1 MISDAMPPTGAGPPS
16 PQPGRPQA
24 QGERSHAQGG
34 LSDAQARL
42 RRLLARLRR
51 EQVAA
56 LAVRALLGA
65 GAVMLAIVAVLL
77 AVDLLLVLGPEA
89 RRVLRW
95 APPVVFLGVALAVL
109 RHATVALRPRTLL
122 MLVEERRPELQHLLP
137 TVHSAQGGGA
147 LADVLGR
154 RAAAELAGI
163 PARGVV
169 RWQLRPLAGRLAAAT
184 AGIVA
189 VLAVSAGGPAE
200 ALARWLYPASAA
212 AWSGPGRAGIGGS
225 AVDGSAPRF
234 ERVIVHVTPPSYSG
248 MQPYE
253 VSADE
258 PIELLPGSTVR
269 MRWQPPR
276 QADDVRVVITGGPTL
291 QPRLEAGSGT
301 AQWTFAATHRAVTLE
316 GVGSPTTGVIAR
328 RVIPLRVLP
337 DRAPAVDIVEPET
350 DLVLAAPRG
359 VVTVVARAI
368 DDFGVAD
375 FELAWVRSRGSGE
388 SFQYEEFTTPWTQ
401 LTGSSRDRTG
411 RLTIDLATLGL
422 QPGDAIHLRA
432 VARDA
437 PGAARMAAMASVA
450 AVTPAAVAGGT
461 GVSRT
466 RVLRIARDDETDLVN
481 TVIGFPLEGEEAPV
495 LSQRMIIVMTEK
507 LLARAASLSPDAV
520 RAEAE
525 HIAHEQARLRQRV
538 GDQIYIRATG
548 GVQDLDLEFGA
559 EEVVGAAHDHRGD
572 AAGHAGAGHA
582 AHPLPLTTEERQTR
596 ERALLEAAS
605 RATGQGTLDEISHI
619 HDESMILAVNRR
631 LMDVYDAMWSAER
644 ELRLVQPRAA
654 LPHENRAL
662 DMLQALRQAD
672 RVFSRAPQRAPPVDV
687 GAARG
692 TGRLVGAEPA
702 ARSPAAVLS
711 APAALVRRVEAVAA
725 DLDSLTAS
733 AAALQ
738 LSALAGELLTA
749 ATRGDAGALL
759 ARAAD
764 HAARGDRRRAAELVS
779 AARRAL
785 APAADDVATTTM
797 ALPTRPSAAEYLR
810 RRAERDAMTDRRV
823 AAPGEQPAASFGSVA
838 GARVAPFTFATL
850 RYESGNWDSAPLVP
864 TNVAHAIAQYTD
876 IDVAPEGMIVDLG
889 SDELFRQP
897 FVFMTGH
904 LPVRFTDEEA
914 RNLRAYVERGGFV
927 FIDDHSHDIDGAFHR
942 TVTAELARIFGAGT
956 LGQLPNDHELYR
968 TFFAFPDGPPNTP
981 HELNGW
987 GDGLVHEHLF
997 AVQVNG
1003 RIGVLY
1009 SNKDYS
1015 SEWNYHH
1022 PNKRFLGLD
1031 NTRFAVNIILY
1042 ALTR

>member
-1 MISDAMPPTGAGPPS
+1 MISDAL
-16 PQPGRPQA
+16 
-24 QGERSHAQGG
+24 SHAQAG
-34 LSDAQARL
+34 LQ
-42 RRLLARLRR
+42 RLLARLRR
-51 EQVAA
+51 EQATV
-56 LAVRALLGA
+56 LVVRAILGA
-65 GAVMLAIVAVLL
+65 GAVMLAIAAVLL
-77 AVDLLLVLGPEA
+77 AIDLLLVLGPEA

-95 APPVVFLGVALAVL
+95 TPLVVFLGVALAAL
-109 RHATVALRPRTLL
+109 RRASEALRPRTLV
-122 MLVEERRPELQHLLP
+122 MLVEKRWPELQHLLP
-137 TVHSAQGGGA
+137 TVLSTAGSGA
-147 LADVLGR
+147 LANVLGR
-154 RAAAELAGI
+154 RAEAELARI
-163 PARGVV
+163 SPRGVV
-169 RWQLRPLAGRLAAAT
+169 RWQLRPLALRLAVAT
-184 AGIVA
+184 VCIVVA
-189 VLAVSAGGPAE
+189 LAVSAGGPAE
-200 ALARWLYPASAA
+200 ALARWLYPASAV
-212 AWSGPGRAGIGGS
+212 AWSGPGRAGFGGS
-225 AVDGSAPRF
+225 PADASAPRF
-234 ERVIVHVTPPSYSG
+234 ERVSVQVTPPRYSG
-248 MQPYE
+248 LHSFE

-269 MRWQPPR
+269 MQWQSPR
-276 QADDVRVVITGGPTL
+276 ETNDIRVVVTGGPTL
-291 QPRLEAGSGT
+291 QPRLEGRSGT
-301 AQWTFAATHRAVTLE
+301 VQWTFAATDRAVTLE
-316 GVGSPTTGVIAR
+316 GVGRATTDVIAR
-328 RVIPLRVLP
+328 KVIPLRALP
-337 DRAPAVDIVEPET
+337 DRAPVVDLVEPGS

-359 VVTVVARAI
+359 VVAVVARAI

-388 SFQYEEFTTPWTQ
+388 SFQYEEFTTSWTE
-401 LTGSSRDRTG
+401 LTGSSRERIG
-411 RLTIDLATLGL
+411 RLSIDLASLGL

-437 PGAARMAAMASVA
+437 PGA
-450 AVTPAAVAGGT
+450 GGT
-461 GVSRT
+461 GISRT
-466 RVLRIARDDETDLVN
+466 RVLRIAREDETDLVN

-495 LSQRMIIVMTEK
+495 LSQRMIIVLTEK
-507 LLARAASLSPDAV
+507 LLATASLSPDEL
-520 RAEAE
+520 REEAE

-548 GVQDLDLEFGA
+548 GMQDVDLEFGA
-559 EEVVGAAHDHRGD
+559 EEVVDAAHDHRSD
-572 AAGHAGAGHA
+572 AAAGAP
-582 AHPLPLTTEERQTR
+582 PLILEERQAR

-605 RATGQGTLDEISHI
+605 RATGQGTLEEVSHM

-644 ELRLVQPRAA
+644 ELRLMQPRDA

-662 DMLQALRQAD
+662 DLLQALRQAD

-692 TGRLVGAEPA
+692 TGRLVDAEPA
-702 ARSPAAVLS
+702 ARSSV
-711 APAALVRRVEAVAA
+711 APLTAPDALVRRVEAVAA
-725 DLDSLTAS
+725 DLDSLSAS

-738 LSALAGELLTA
+738 LSALAAELLSA
-749 ATRGDAGALL
+749 AIPGDAGALL

-764 HAARGDRRRAAELVS
+764 HAARGDRRRVAEIVS

-785 APAADDVATTTM
+785 APAADGMATTIV
-797 ALPTRPSAAEYLR
+797 ALPARPSAAEYLR
-810 RRAERDAMTDRRV
+810 RRSETHQLATSPMRSQSPR
-823 AAPGEQPAASFGSVA
+823 S
-838 GARVAPFTFATL
+838 GARVEPFAFATL

-876 IDVAPEGMIVDLG
+876 IDVAPEGMVVDLG

-904 LPVRFTDEEA
+904 LPVHFTDAEA
-914 RNLRAYVERGGFV
+914 RNIRAYVERGGFV

-942 TVTAELARIFGAGT
+942 TVTAELTRIFGPGT
-956 LGQLPNDHELYR
+956 LGQLPNDHELYGA
-968 TFFAFPDGPPNTP
+968 FFTFPDGPPNTP

-987 GDGLVHEHLF
+987 GDGLVHEHLL